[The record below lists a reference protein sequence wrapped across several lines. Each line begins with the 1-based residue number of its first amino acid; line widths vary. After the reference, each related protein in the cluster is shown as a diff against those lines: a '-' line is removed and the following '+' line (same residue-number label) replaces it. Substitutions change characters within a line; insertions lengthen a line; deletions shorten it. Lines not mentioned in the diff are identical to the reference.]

1 MEELNPLFEA
11 GQVLHRLMR
20 SQHADGVRVQCD
32 RPGRQAEASCSFYDE
47 ADEVLMTAM
56 DAVKVADS
64 KSRRPAGLKA
74 VELLCGKLTHGP
86 STRMVIV
93 WKW

>member
-1 MEELNPLFEA
+1 
-11 GQVLHRLMR
+11 
-20 SQHADGVRVQCD
+20 
-32 RPGRQAEASCSFYDE
+32 
-47 ADEVLMTAM
+47 MTAM